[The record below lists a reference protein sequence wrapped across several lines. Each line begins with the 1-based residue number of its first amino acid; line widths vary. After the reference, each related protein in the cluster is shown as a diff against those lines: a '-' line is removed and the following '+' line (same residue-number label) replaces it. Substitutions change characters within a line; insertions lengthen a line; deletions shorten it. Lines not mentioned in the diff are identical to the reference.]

1 MLILVVGHRGAKR
14 KKKKGCMD
22 MIFERIQKII
32 CEQFDLQP
40 GQVTEETTLEDVD
53 ADSLDIYDLA
63 QSLESAF
70 DVTFHEEDLEEI
82 KSVRDILRF
91 IENN

>member
-1 MLILVVGHRGAKR
+1 
-14 KKKKGCMD
+14 
-22 MIFERIQKII
+22 MIFEQVQKII
-32 CEQFDLQP
+32 CEQFDLEP
-40 GQVTEETTLEDVD
+40 EQVTEATTLEDVD

-70 DVTFHEEDLEEI
+70 DVEFHEEDLEDL
-82 KSVRDILRF
+82 KSVGDIVRF

>member
-1 MLILVVGHRGAKR
+1 
-14 KKKKGCMD
+14 
-22 MIFERIQKII
+22 MIFERVQKII
-32 CEQFDLQP
+32 CEQFDLAP
-40 GQVTEETTLEDVD
+40 EQVTEATTLEDVD

-70 DVTFHEEDLEEI
+70 DVEFHEEDMEEL
-82 KSVRDILRF
+82 KCVGDIVRF

>member
-1 MLILVVGHRGAKR
+1 
-14 KKKKGCMD
+14 
-22 MIFERIQKII
+22 MIFERIQKMI
-32 CEQFDLQP
+32 CDQFDLEPEQI
-40 GQVTEETTLEDVD
+40 TEATTLEDVN

-70 DVTFHEEDLEEI
+70 DVTFHEEDLEDL
-82 KSVRDILRF
+82 KNVGDIVTF

>member
-1 MLILVVGHRGAKR
+1 
-14 KKKKGCMD
+14 

-32 CEQFDLQP
+32 CEQFDLEPEQISE
-40 GQVTEETTLEDVD
+40 TTTLEDVD
-53 ADSLDIYDLA
+53 ADSLDVYDLA

-70 DVTFHEEDLEEI
+70 DVTFHEEDLEELRNI
-82 KSVRDILRF
+82 GDIVTF

>member
-1 MLILVVGHRGAKR
+1 
-14 KKKKGCMD
+14 
-22 MIFERIQKII
+22 MIFERVQKII
-32 CEQFDLQP
+32 CEQFDLEPEQITP
-40 GQVTEETTLEDVD
+40 ATTLEDVD

-70 DVTFHEEDLEEI
+70 DVEFHEEDMEEL
-82 KSVRDILRF
+82 KSVGDIVKF

>member
-1 MLILVVGHRGAKR
+1 
-14 KKKKGCMD
+14 
-22 MIFERIQKII
+22 MIFERIQKMI
-32 CEQFDLQP
+32 CEQFDLEPEQIS
-40 GQVTEETTLEDVD
+40 EATTLEDVN

-70 DVTFHEEDLEEI
+70 DVTFHEEDLEDL
-82 KSVRDILRF
+82 KNVGDIVTF

>member
-1 MLILVVGHRGAKR
+1 
-14 KKKKGCMD
+14 

-32 CEQFDLQP
+32 CEQFDLEPAQIT
-40 GQVTEETTLEDVD
+40 QSTTLEDVN
-53 ADSLDIYDLA
+53 ADSLDIYDFA

-70 DVTFHEEDLEEI
+70 DVTFHEEDLEELKNI
-82 KSVRDILRF
+82 GDIVNF